1 MGNKFCW
8 TSYFGHISCAHKF
21 IHSVP
26 PVHSIIILSSSASK
40 SFSLVLSLIYT
51 TLRHLEITIQ
61 DNISSRKIPAIWIV
75 SEVLWK
81 LPLWKVSLCHVRCE
95 GIHEDNW
102 GQSWPVIQ
110 LSKDLIPKWYSWTSR
125 SIDLK
130 KKTAINTCMRQ
141 DCPQI
146 KHRILECL
154 GRNLS
159 CGFSLNDSKWSIQDL
174 RYQNDWNSDY
184 RGQLRIKFLWWP
196 VFAIEAKSLDRTFKN
211 CEEVSQRNH
220 RKENW

>member
-26 PVHSIIILSSSASK
+26 PVHSIIISSSSASK

-51 TLRHLEITIQ
+51 TLRHFEITIP
-61 DNISSRKIPAIWIV
+61 DNVSSRKIPAIWIV

-110 LSKDLIPKWYSWTSR
+110 LSKDLIPKWHSWTSR

-130 KKTAINTCMRQ
+130 KKNSYQYLYGTTAFKQSIEFWNARGTIFHDNSVWMMVN
-141 DCPQI
+141 
-146 KHRILECL
+146 KV
-154 GRNLS
+154 
-159 CGFSLNDSKWSIQDL
+159 FKIQD
-174 RYQNDWNSDY
+174 
-184 RGQLRIKFLWWP
+184 IKIIITANVL
-196 VFAIEAKSLDRTFKN
+196 AS
-211 CEEVSQRNH
+211 
-220 RKENW
+220 

>member
-26 PVHSIIILSSSASK
+26 PVHSIIISSSSASK

-51 TLRHLEITIQ
+51 TLRHFEIKIQ

-130 KKTAINTCMRQ
+130 KKIAINTYMEE
-141 DCPQI
+141 DCLQI
-146 KHRILECL
+146 KQRFLECS
-154 GRNLS
+154 GCNWS
-159 CGFSLNDSKWSIQDL
+159 GGFSLNDSKWSIQDS
-174 RYQNDWNSDY
+174 RYQNDWNIVAS
-184 RGQLRIKFLWWP
+184 
-196 VFAIEAKSLDRTFKN
+196 
-211 CEEVSQRNH
+211 
-220 RKENW
+220 